1 MFCRILAVLLLL
13 APPVLAK
20 GTFTIGLR
28 EDPDLLDPTLG
39 SSFVGRI
46 VYASM
51 CDKLLDVDPKLNLV
65 PQLATSW
72 HYDDPTHL
80 ILHLRPGVL
89 FQDGEKMDA
98 EAVRYSLMRDLTM
111 QGSMRRSEIS
121 AIKSVEVVDPLTVR
135 LVLKTP
141 SAPLL
146 SQLADRAGIVMAPKA
161 AEAAGRKFG
170 LHPVCAGPYAF
181 VDRVA
186 QDHITLR
193 RFKRYWD
200 AKDYHFDKVVFRPI
214 PNAAVR
220 LANLQAGS
228 LDLVEYIVPT
238 DVPAVRRDPKLR
250 LAIGDGLAYTGITF
264 NTNAGPKAK
273 TALGEHARVR
283 QAFSLAIDRK
293 ALNQVV
299 YNGLFTPTMQANPP
313 SSPYYFKSLAV
324 PPRDVAKARAL
335 LKAAHVTVPVP
346 VTLTVSNSPD
356 LQQAAEVIQS
366 MARDAGFDVK
376 LRVVEFASGL
386 QAGYAGD
393 FQAYMIGW
401 SGRVDPDGNMYQM
414 LHTGGPFNYGRYSNK
429 DMDALLDKARATL
442 DPAARRALYRRVWAL
457 QERDVP
463 LLYLWTAKNVV
474 GMRKQVEGFVPNPDG
489 LIRLKGVRL
498 AP

>member
-1 MFCRILAVLLLL
+1 MFRRVLALLLLL

-51 CDKLLDVDPKLNLV
+51 CDKLLDVDSKLNLV
-65 PQLATSW
+65 PQLALSW
-72 HYDDPTHL
+72 HYDDTTHL

-121 AIKSVEVVDPLTVR
+121 AVKTVEVVDPLTVR
-135 LVLKTP
+135 LVLDAP

-146 SQLADRAGIVMAPKA
+146 SQLADRAGIIMAPKA
-161 AEAAGRKFG
+161 AEAAGRQFG

-220 LANLQAGS
+220 LANLEAGS

-238 DVPAVRRDPKLR
+238 DVPAVRRDPKLQ

-264 NTNAGPKAK
+264 NTNAGPRAK

-283 QAFSLAIDRK
+283 RAFSLSIDRM

-324 PPRDVAKARAL
+324 PKRDVAHAKAL
-335 LKAAHVTVPVP
+335 LKAAGVTLPVP
-346 VTLTVSNSPD
+346 VVLTVSNSPD

-366 MARDAGFDVK
+366 MAGEAGFDVK

-414 LHTGGPFNYGRYSNK
+414 LHTGGPFNYGRYSTPA
-429 DMDALLDKARATL
+429 MDKLLDEARAES
-442 DPAARRALYRRVWAL
+442 DVAKRRALYRKVWTL
-457 QERDVP
+457 VGRDVP
-463 LLYLWTAKNVV
+463 LTYLWTAKNVV
-474 GMRKQVEGFVPNPDG
+474 GLRKAVTGFVPNPDG
-489 LIRLKGVRL
+489 LIRLRGVRL
-498 AP
+498 SH